1 MKVSIM
7 AIEINGYTIQPG
19 ADLRFADLSGADLSN
34 MDLSDIDFRGANLTN
49 ANLSGSNLHYAS
61 LGYYGVSTQYEYVEA
76 KNTDLSGAD
85 LSNIS
90 FYGDGTASG
99 VPGVAYVH
107 LRGGFDFSVVADLS
121 GADFS
126 NMDLSNT
133 SFDGLDLTGVNFKS
147 ATLDNASFENS
158 NLSGADFGGAVV
170 TNVNWFGANIDGA
183 NFYNAGYMSDMPVS
197 IENGYMNLYG
207 SVGSYVMDEDFS
219 VANSGS
225 GSTLSA
231 SREVNGYT
239 IQPGA
244 DLQFADLSGADLS
257 NMDLSDID
265 FRNSNLSGADFGGTV
280 VTNVNWFGANID
292 GANFYNAVY
301 VSDMPVIIDNGYIFA
316 GSVGS
321 YVMDEDFS
329 VAAVNSEED
338 SDLITPDFLGTNTS
352 AILDN
357 WLSVHGE
364 SLAQAS
370 DGTGTLS
377 MMQTVDGSI
386 ALLSDESILAVGDVD
401 VDDVNS
407 SGEVYWDIW
416 FNSLGSGVGGW
427 NRETGTQ
434 DVLSLTENGVRF
446 NLDEHKDDAAFNELL
461 LRFAP
466 PEDVDLTGTV
476 AENFDFPGVAYIQ
489 SEIWYNDFDGDGE
502 YSTYERAKFI
512 PSDDTGESDWDNK
525 VSVEDRN
532 GQLIMKDADYNDI
545 GISWVSNELYN
556 DLTPPDFLGTNT
568 SAILDNWLSV
578 HGESLAQAS
587 DGTGTLSMMQTVDG
601 SIALLSDESILAV
614 GDVDVDDVN
623 SSGEVYWDI
632 WFNSLGSGVGGWNR
646 ETGTQDVLSL
656 TENGVRFN
664 LDEHKDDAA
673 FNELLL
679 RFAPPED
686 VDLTGTVAENFDFP
700 GVAYIQSEI
709 WYNDFDGDGE
719 YSTYERAKF
728 IPSDDT
734 GESDWDNKVSVEDR
748 NGQLIM
754 KDADY
759 NDIGISWVSNEL
771 YNDLTPPDFLGTNT
785 SAILDNLLSV
795 HGESLAQASDGTGTL
810 SMMQTVDGSIA
821 LLSDESILA
830 VGDVDVDDVNSSGEV
845 YWDIW
850 FNSLGSGVGGWNR
863 ETGTQD
869 VLSLTENGVRFNL
882 DEHKDDAAFNEL
894 LLRFAPP
901 EDVDLTGTVAENFDF
916 PGVAYIQSEIW
927 YNDFDGDGEYSTYE
941 RAKFIPSDDT
951 GESDWDNKVSVEDRN
966 GQLIMKDAD
975 YNDIGISWVSNELMG
990 DNTIIGTDGNDELY
1004 GFSGDDTING
1014 MGGDDWLYGGVGDD
1028 IIDGGAGFDRIDFR
1042 ESASSVVV
1050 DFSAGTAAG
1059 AAIGSDKI
1067 SNIERVIGSNFDDTL
1082 IGSTTDDDVWESFT
1096 GGLGDDIIDGAGGND
1111 YVWYGRSNAGI
1122 QVDLETGIVTGG
1134 EGEDQL
1140 TSIEWVAGSN
1150 FADILL
1156 GSEGDDGFSPDALG
1170 DDGAGSNFKVGGTD
1184 IIDGKGGIDTVSYNN
1199 TRTDDGFSPSGIVAN
1214 LTVGEVTD
1222 PAGNVDK
1229 LSNIEN
1235 INGSAYND
1243 NIIGDHNANIL
1254 RGIDGDDILSGGS
1267 GNDTLDGGSGND
1279 TLSGGAGDD
1288 VYEYWGYEGFD
1299 VISETSGFDTIV
1311 FKEAHNENAG
1321 WGSPFQEGDDLVY
1334 VAGNGISGFRVTDHF
1349 SDPDKSIEL
1358 FEYELSGYSVLVR
1371 NSDQE
1376 IVDPF
1381 GNYDELL
1388 VGTVGNDTI
1397 IGAAGDNI
1405 IHDEI
1410 YGYGGDDTID
1420 NSVGGK
1426 SWIEAGDGDDVVTG
1440 GASEDR
1446 IRGQGGDDKLSGN
1459 DGNDY
1464 LFGGAGDDTL
1474 DGGAGNDTLTG
1485 GAGDDII
1492 YGGAGDDT
1500 YVFEFQGNDTVID
1513 SSGNNIVFADTK
1525 GDNGEL
1531 RFRQLYQSNDQLVLE
1546 GSRENTDSKISMSGV
1561 ESIKWGVIDDG
1572 YTMTLGVSGET
1583 SDVSNSMYVGT
1594 LSDDTLITGQGDY
1607 VEGYGADGDDTI
1619 TVLGGS
1625 SWVSGDGGNDTLIG
1639 GEGNDTLKG
1648 DYTSGDA
1655 GHDTLYGNGGN
1666 DTLSGNAGND
1676 TLTGGSGSD
1685 TFQFHGFFEH
1695 DTITDYDSDED
1706 ILEFYA
1712 NDGSALNISDLI
1724 ETVNSDGNRVLS
1736 TADGLS
1742 SVTLE
1747 GTGGITPV
1755 SGGLAMSVV
1764 SQDGDV
1770 VTFGIFADP
1779 ITDPDEDGIGS
1790 FDFTLN
1796 HDASDMQIDAG
1807 SLVFATGLSG
1817 LQNYDADSG
1826 TLTAGAFTLNNV
1838 EDLDAP
1844 LLTFEAT
1851 MLDTKAPISIQITD
1865 IVVDGDDFASTTEV
1879 FDFSALAI
1887 TTTITD
1893 RFGNAMTSA
1902 EAQAYEDSVNE
1913 ITATS
1918 TTGNVTVF
1926 ETASGS
1932 DLLIDAAMAIDTA
1945 SDKAIGAFDA
1955 LQALRL
1961 AVGLDKSDGTSEWH
1975 DYIAADINKDGR
1987 VGADDALNILKFA
2000 VGLTDGPSADWVFV
2014 DGDADYSEVDRKNT
2028 NYDEGILIS
2037 DVMTDLSINMTGILV
2052 GDVDG
2057 SYIA

>member
-1 MKVSIM
+1 MTVS
-7 AIEINGYTIQPG
+7 
-19 ADLRFADLSGADLSN
+19 
-34 MDLSDIDFRGANLTN
+34 
-49 ANLSGSNLHYAS
+49 
-61 LGYYGVSTQYEYVEA
+61 
-76 KNTDLSGAD
+76 
-85 LSNIS
+85 
-90 FYGDGTASG
+90 
-99 VPGVAYVH
+99 VH
-107 LRGGFDFSVVADLS
+107 L
-121 GADFS
+121 
-126 NMDLSNT
+126 
-133 SFDGLDLTGVNFKS
+133 
-147 ATLDNASFENS
+147 
-158 NLSGADFGGAVV
+158 
-170 TNVNWFGANIDGA
+170 
-183 NFYNAGYMSDMPVS
+183 
-197 IENGYMNLYG
+197 
-207 SVGSYVMDEDFS
+207 
-219 VANSGS
+219 
-225 GSTLSA
+225 
-231 SREVNGYT
+231 
-239 IQPGA
+239 
-244 DLQFADLSGADLS
+244 
-257 NMDLSDID
+257 
-265 FRNSNLSGADFGGTV
+265 
-280 VTNVNWFGANID
+280 
-292 GANFYNAVY
+292 
-301 VSDMPVIIDNGYIFA
+301 
-316 GSVGS
+316 
-321 YVMDEDFS
+321 
-329 VAAVNSEED
+329 
-338 SDLITPDFLGTNTS
+338 
-352 AILDN
+352 
-357 WLSVHGE
+357 
-364 SLAQAS
+364 
-370 DGTGTLS
+370 
-377 MMQTVDGSI
+377 
-386 ALLSDESILAVGDVD
+386 
-401 VDDVNS
+401 
-407 SGEVYWDIW
+407 
-416 FNSLGSGVGGW
+416 
-427 NRETGTQ
+427 
-434 DVLSLTENGVRF
+434 VLS
-446 NLDEHKDDAAFNELL
+446 
-461 LRFAP
+461 
-466 PEDVDLTGTV
+466 
-476 AENFDFPGVAYIQ
+476 
-489 SEIWYNDFDGDGE
+489 
-502 YSTYERAKFI
+502 
-512 PSDDTGESDWDNK
+512 
-525 VSVEDRN
+525 
-532 GQLIMKDADYNDI
+532 
-545 GISWVSNELYN
+545 
-556 DLTPPDFLGTNT
+556 
-568 SAILDNWLSV
+568 
-578 HGESLAQAS
+578 
-587 DGTGTLSMMQTVDG
+587 QT
-601 SIALLSDESILAV
+601 
-614 GDVDVDDVN
+614 
-623 SSGEVYWDI
+623 
-632 WFNSLGSGVGGWNR
+632 
-646 ETGTQDVLSL
+646 
-656 TENGVRFN
+656 
-664 LDEHKDDAA
+664 
-673 FNELLL
+673 
-679 RFAPPED
+679 
-686 VDLTGTVAENFDFP
+686 
-700 GVAYIQSEI
+700 
-709 WYNDFDGDGE
+709 
-719 YSTYERAKF
+719 
-728 IPSDDT
+728 
-734 GESDWDNKVSVEDR
+734 
-748 NGQLIM
+748 
-754 KDADY
+754 
-759 NDIGISWVSNEL
+759 
-771 YNDLTPPDFLGTNT
+771 
-785 SAILDNLLSV
+785 
-795 HGESLAQASDGTGTL
+795 
-810 SMMQTVDGSIA
+810 
-821 LLSDESILA
+821 
-830 VGDVDVDDVNSSGEV
+830 
-845 YWDIW
+845 
-850 FNSLGSGVGGWNR
+850 
-863 ETGTQD
+863 
-869 VLSLTENGVRFNL
+869 
-882 DEHKDDAAFNEL
+882 
-894 LLRFAPP
+894 
-901 EDVDLTGTVAENFDF
+901 
-916 PGVAYIQSEIW
+916 
-927 YNDFDGDGEYSTYE
+927 
-941 RAKFIPSDDT
+941 
-951 GESDWDNKVSVEDRN
+951 
-966 GQLIMKDAD
+966 
-975 YNDIGISWVSNELMG
+975 
-990 DNTIIGTDGNDELY
+990 
-1004 GFSGDDTING
+1004 
-1014 MGGDDWLYGGVGDD
+1014 
-1028 IIDGGAGFDRIDFR
+1028 
-1042 ESASSVVV
+1042 
-1050 DFSAGTAAG
+1050 
-1059 AAIGSDKI
+1059 
-1067 SNIERVIGSNFDDTL
+1067 
-1082 IGSTTDDDVWESFT
+1082 
-1096 GGLGDDIIDGAGGND
+1096 
-1111 YVWYGRSNAGI
+1111 
-1122 QVDLETGIVTGG
+1122 
-1134 EGEDQL
+1134 
-1140 TSIEWVAGSN
+1140 
-1150 FADILL
+1150 
-1156 GSEGDDGFSPDALG
+1156 
-1170 DDGAGSNFKVGGTD
+1170 
-1184 IIDGKGGIDTVSYNN
+1184 
-1199 TRTDDGFSPSGIVAN
+1199 

-1334 VAGNGISGFRVTDHF
+1334 VADNGISGFRVTDHF

-1474 DGGAGNDTLTG
+1474 DGGAGDDTINDGAGTDIINGGDGTDTLLRNLSDDYSDYAFTPIIDLNSGKFYAEEYPDDYDTLISMENLQVAGNFNYTLKGDNADNILTAGAGNDTLVGGSGNDTLTGGSGNDTLTG

-1796 HDASDMQIDAG
+1796 HDALDMQIDAG

-2014 DGDADYSEVDRKNT
+2014 DGDADYSAIDRKNT
-2028 NYDEGILIS
+2028 DYDEGILIS

>member
-1 MKVSIM
+1 M
-7 AIEINGYTIQPG
+7 
-19 ADLRFADLSGADLSN
+19 
-34 MDLSDIDFRGANLTN
+34 
-49 ANLSGSNLHYAS
+49 
-61 LGYYGVSTQYEYVEA
+61 
-76 KNTDLSGAD
+76 
-85 LSNIS
+85 
-90 FYGDGTASG
+90 
-99 VPGVAYVH
+99 
-107 LRGGFDFSVVADLS
+107 
-121 GADFS
+121 
-126 NMDLSNT
+126 
-133 SFDGLDLTGVNFKS
+133 
-147 ATLDNASFENS
+147 
-158 NLSGADFGGAVV
+158 
-170 TNVNWFGANIDGA
+170 
-183 NFYNAGYMSDMPVS
+183 
-197 IENGYMNLYG
+197 
-207 SVGSYVMDEDFS
+207 
-219 VANSGS
+219 
-225 GSTLSA
+225 
-231 SREVNGYT
+231 
-239 IQPGA
+239 
-244 DLQFADLSGADLS
+244 
-257 NMDLSDID
+257 
-265 FRNSNLSGADFGGTV
+265 
-280 VTNVNWFGANID
+280 
-292 GANFYNAVY
+292 
-301 VSDMPVIIDNGYIFA
+301 
-316 GSVGS
+316 
-321 YVMDEDFS
+321 
-329 VAAVNSEED
+329 
-338 SDLITPDFLGTNTS
+338 
-352 AILDN
+352 
-357 WLSVHGE
+357 
-364 SLAQAS
+364 
-370 DGTGTLS
+370 
-377 MMQTVDGSI
+377 
-386 ALLSDESILAVGDVD
+386 
-401 VDDVNS
+401 
-407 SGEVYWDIW
+407 
-416 FNSLGSGVGGW
+416 
-427 NRETGTQ
+427 
-434 DVLSLTENGVRF
+434 
-446 NLDEHKDDAAFNELL
+446 
-461 LRFAP
+461 
-466 PEDVDLTGTV
+466 
-476 AENFDFPGVAYIQ
+476 
-489 SEIWYNDFDGDGE
+489 
-502 YSTYERAKFI
+502 
-512 PSDDTGESDWDNK
+512 
-525 VSVEDRN
+525 
-532 GQLIMKDADYNDI
+532 
-545 GISWVSNELYN
+545 
-556 DLTPPDFLGTNT
+556 
-568 SAILDNWLSV
+568 
-578 HGESLAQAS
+578 
-587 DGTGTLSMMQTVDG
+587 
-601 SIALLSDESILAV
+601 
-614 GDVDVDDVN
+614 
-623 SSGEVYWDI
+623 
-632 WFNSLGSGVGGWNR
+632 
-646 ETGTQDVLSL
+646 
-656 TENGVRFN
+656 
-664 LDEHKDDAA
+664 
-673 FNELLL
+673 
-679 RFAPPED
+679 
-686 VDLTGTVAENFDFP
+686 
-700 GVAYIQSEI
+700 
-709 WYNDFDGDGE
+709 
-719 YSTYERAKF
+719 
-728 IPSDDT
+728 
-734 GESDWDNKVSVEDR
+734 
-748 NGQLIM
+748 
-754 KDADY
+754 
-759 NDIGISWVSNEL
+759 
-771 YNDLTPPDFLGTNT
+771 
-785 SAILDNLLSV
+785 
-795 HGESLAQASDGTGTL
+795 
-810 SMMQTVDGSIA
+810 
-821 LLSDESILA
+821 
-830 VGDVDVDDVNSSGEV
+830 
-845 YWDIW
+845 
-850 FNSLGSGVGGWNR
+850 
-863 ETGTQD
+863 
-869 VLSLTENGVRFNL
+869 
-882 DEHKDDAAFNEL
+882 
-894 LLRFAPP
+894 
-901 EDVDLTGTVAENFDF
+901 
-916 PGVAYIQSEIW
+916 
-927 YNDFDGDGEYSTYE
+927 
-941 RAKFIPSDDT
+941 
-951 GESDWDNKVSVEDRN
+951 
-966 GQLIMKDAD
+966 
-975 YNDIGISWVSNELMG
+975 
-990 DNTIIGTDGNDELY
+990 
-1004 GFSGDDTING
+1004 
-1014 MGGDDWLYGGVGDD
+1014 
-1028 IIDGGAGFDRIDFR
+1028 
-1042 ESASSVVV
+1042 
-1050 DFSAGTAAG
+1050 
-1059 AAIGSDKI
+1059 
-1067 SNIERVIGSNFDDTL
+1067 
-1082 IGSTTDDDVWESFT
+1082 
-1096 GGLGDDIIDGAGGND
+1096 
-1111 YVWYGRSNAGI
+1111 
-1122 QVDLETGIVTGG
+1122 
-1134 EGEDQL
+1134 
-1140 TSIEWVAGSN
+1140 
-1150 FADILL
+1150 
-1156 GSEGDDGFSPDALG
+1156 
-1170 DDGAGSNFKVGGTD
+1170 
-1184 IIDGKGGIDTVSYNN
+1184 
-1199 TRTDDGFSPSGIVAN
+1199 
-1214 LTVGEVTD
+1214 TD

-1334 VAGNGISGFRVTDHF
+1334 VADNGISGFRVTDHF

-1474 DGGAGNDTLTG
+1474 DGGAGDDTLDG

-1747 GTGGITPV
+1747 GSAGITPV

-1796 HDASDMQIDAG
+1796 HDALDMQIDAG

-1902 EAQAYEDSVNE
+1902 EAQAYEASNGEQFFIREVGDDDGTTVFEIVALPDANISAIDFELTDNAGLTDFTVSDALADWSVQANTSTPNTVILSGFGAIDGSEDITAGQETVLATFTSAASPDFVISGIALNGVSQQNVSVNE

-2014 DGDADYSEVDRKNT
+2014 DGDADYSAIDRKNT
-2028 NYDEGILIS
+2028 DYDEGILIS